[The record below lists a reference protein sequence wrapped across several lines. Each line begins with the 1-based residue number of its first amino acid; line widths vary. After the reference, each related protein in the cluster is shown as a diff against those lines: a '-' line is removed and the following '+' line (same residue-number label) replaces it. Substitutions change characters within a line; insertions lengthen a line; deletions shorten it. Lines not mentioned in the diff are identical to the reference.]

1 QGLVDVAAV
10 AVGEGVVGHHP
21 LDAGDAHGGEV
32 DSCPAQEP
40 GAGLGPFV
48 VVDLAVGQA
57 GVVID
62 HGVDV
67 VIADALL
74 AVAVA
79 RVAAVGAPPATIGDL
94 AQLLHIHVDQLPG
107 PGPLVA
113 YGGCLGGAD
122 LLPGHRVQLAQI
134 GHAGAAQHPRDGARG
149 HTQLGGDPVRP
160 AAVGAAAVHDPLG
173 HRARCAPGAVVGA
186 AGAVIQAVLAL
197 LVVAFEPIV
206 GALARYTHRLGG
218 VGHRPPLLAHPPHQ
232 QQASLERQTG
242 ITVGH
247 EDLRALVVTLD

>member
-1 QGLVDVAAV
+1 
-10 AVGEGVVGHHP
+10 
-21 LDAGDAHGGEV
+21 
-32 DSCPAQEP
+32 
-40 GAGLGPFV
+40 
-48 VVDLAVGQA
+48 
-57 GVVID
+57 D

-67 VIADALL
+67 VIADTPGLVL
-74 AVAVA
+74 GLVA
-79 RVAAVGAPPATIGDL
+79 RGASVGAPTAAVGNL

-113 YGGCLGGAD
+113 HGGGLGGAD
-122 LLPGHRVQLAQI
+122 LLTGHRVQLAQI
-134 GHAGAAQHPRDGARG
+134 GHAGATQHPGDGARG
-149 HTQLGGDPVRP
+149 HTELGGDPVRP

-173 HRARCAPGAVVGA
+173 HLARCAPGPVVGA

-197 LVVAFEPIV
+197 LVVALEPIV
-206 GALARYTHRLGG
+206 GALARDTHRLGS

-247 EDLRALVVTLD
+247 EDLRDLVVTLHKPHPTRRSSSRQRTTASVTNVLAEYN